1 MCEQVCAPPLL
12 LDDLSSIMV
21 PSKLEHINDPDVCG
35 YNFISY
41 ATIEKTMSRIGGIA
55 AGDFTAGRPRCSPR
69 SPARFLTA
77 LVQPLGGVVAHVV

>member
-1 MCEQVCAPPLL
+1 
-12 LDDLSSIMV
+12 MV

-55 AGDFTAGRPRCSPR
+55 AGDFTVEWSRTSYESQKDFYTRTPRNYSLIAASTRKMPKTRIQAGG
-69 SPARFLTA
+69 LW
-77 LVQPLGGVVAHVV
+77 L